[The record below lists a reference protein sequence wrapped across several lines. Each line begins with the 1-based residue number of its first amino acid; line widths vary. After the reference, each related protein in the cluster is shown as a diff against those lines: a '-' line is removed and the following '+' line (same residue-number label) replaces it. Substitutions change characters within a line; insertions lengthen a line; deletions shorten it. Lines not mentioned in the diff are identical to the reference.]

1 MSAVQV
7 RGSWTCDKGEG
18 FPLNNFR
25 LLSDGQI
32 QSLHYGAAI
41 CDGFTGHLK
50 CVCVNLSTQSL
61 NYQEGN
67 KQVEREAPREAGE
80 QYPKAREASLFWYWS
95 AWNSWKDTLLEFRA
109 LLGADSQLYSSYQ
122 PYGLDGV
129 SRHSQLLH
137 NCLHSCFLKCSSCD
151 SSYENGKIWDD
162 KTHCY

>member
-32 QSLHYGAAI
+32 QSLHYSAAI

-67 KQVEREAPREAGE
+67 KQVESEAPREAGE
-80 QYPKAREASLFWYWS
+80 QYRKAREASLFWYWS
-95 AWNSWKDTLLEFRA
+95 AWNSWKDALLEFRV
-109 LLGADSQLYSSYQ
+109 LLGADSQLYCSHQ
-122 PYGLDGV
+122 PYGLDEV

-151 SSYENGKIWDD
+151 SSYKNGKIWDD